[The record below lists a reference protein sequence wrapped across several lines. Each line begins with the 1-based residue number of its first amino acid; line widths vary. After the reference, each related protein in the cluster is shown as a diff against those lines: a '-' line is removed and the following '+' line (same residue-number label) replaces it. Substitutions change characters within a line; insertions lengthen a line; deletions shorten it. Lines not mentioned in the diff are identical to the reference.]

1 MGMLGSLDTPIARMR
16 AGSALAL
23 TAALLAWAAPAAAAE
38 TRAYALSWF
47 SLAPYSEEGDCS
59 QGLNPTSEQIARRI
73 LAEQGKSKAEIE
85 KLMVDFP
92 YNYMNYGP
100 NRGKRDGKAANVY
113 TFPMSVP
120 DPKIRLVDGKHAL
133 GFNLD
138 GKVKPGDFTDPET
151 GEAGVDNEFWR
162 VMGCFISMRGTLK
175 LRPTWAEI
183 QWDMVRDLMPALVV
197 EVTGIDD
204 PQNDDEVEVGFYRA
218 REPIVRSVSGAPQ
231 PDMTFRVDPDKRLHN
246 QVRGRIKNGLLTT
259 DVFDFYMIA
268 DPFLQPRFDV
278 KQARL
283 RLTMEADGTVKGIL
297 GGYSSWEDF
306 YVSLAT
312 GGTTKESMVSLD
324 LPGIYYAFR
333 NRADGAEVKA
343 DTGVRTHISAA
354 YQFEGVAAFLRHPP
368 SGDKTAAAPAA
379 TRAASAQ

>member
-1 MGMLGSLDTPIARMR
+1 MGTLGSLDARIGALR
-16 AGSALAL
+16 AGALA
-23 TAALLAWAAPAAAAE
+23 ALAVSVLAGATPVAAE

-47 SLAPYSEEGDCS
+47 SLAPNSQDGDCS
-59 QGLNPTSEQIARRI
+59 KGLNLTSEEIARRI
-73 LAEQGKSKAEIE
+73 LSEQGKSKAEIE
-85 KLMVDFP
+85 KLMVEFP
-92 YNYMNYGP
+92 FNYGSYGP

-113 TFPMSVP
+113 TFPTSVP
-120 DPKIRLVDGKHAL
+120 DPKIRLVDGKYAF

-151 GEAGVDNEFWR
+151 GETGVDNEFWR

-183 QWDMVRDLMPALVV
+183 QWDMVRDLMPAMVI
-197 EVTGIDD
+197 EVDGIDD
-204 PQNDDEVEVGFYRA
+204 PKNDDQVDVGFYRA
-218 REPIVRSVSGAPQ
+218 LEPIVRSVSGAPQ

-246 QVRGRIKNGLLTT
+246 KVRGRIKDGLLTT
-259 DVFDFYMIA
+259 DTFDFYMIA
-268 DPFLQPRFDV
+268 DPFLQPRFDL
-278 KQARL
+278 KQAKL
-283 RLTMEADGTVKGIL
+283 RLTMDADGTVKGII

-354 YQFEGVAAFLRHPP
+354 YQLEGVSAFLRHPP
-368 SGDKTAAAPAA
+368 TGAKTAAAPPAI
-379 TRAASAQ
+379 RAASAQ